1 MKLRKIQL
9 DNITWKV
16 VVFNEDANYLIGE
29 MVATLNTESISN
41 IDFSY
46 NPKSDSETLL
56 HRLDNSLDDIY
67 KWLNDP
73 TRASDL
79 RI

>member
-1 MKLRKIQL
+1 MKLLKTQI
-9 DNITWKV
+9 DEITWKIG
-16 VVFNEDANYLIGE
+16 VFTKDGNFPLGE
-29 MVATLNTESISN
+29 IVATRNTDSRFEF
-41 IDFSY
+41 DF
-46 NPKSDSETLL
+46 NLKSDSETLL

-79 RI
+79 KL